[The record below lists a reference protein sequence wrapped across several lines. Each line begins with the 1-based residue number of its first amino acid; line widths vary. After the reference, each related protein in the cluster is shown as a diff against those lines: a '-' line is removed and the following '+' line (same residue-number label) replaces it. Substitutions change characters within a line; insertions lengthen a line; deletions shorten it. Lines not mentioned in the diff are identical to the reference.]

1 MRIQE
6 YQSKRIFSHYGIP
19 IPKGRV
25 AINAIIA
32 DHIYEELQPDVVIK
46 AQVLTSGRGKA
57 GGIRLAKSAEQVEE
71 ITNDILSLTIK
82 GMPVKK
88 ILVEEAIKIDQ
99 EYFIA
104 IITDKDAGQ
113 PALMAS
119 KYGGMDIEDAVREN
133 SSVMY
138 SLPIDPL
145 AGLLE
150 FQVRSAALAVELP
163 KQLWDEFTTIVLA
176 LWKLYE
182 ETDADSVEINP
193 LVISEGDK
201 LIALDAKV
209 NIDDNAIYRHSELSE
224 YFDLEEEDRM
234 EYQAKK
240 YGLSYVKLNGNIG
253 CMVNGAGLAMAT
265 LDLLS
270 DQGGKPA
277 NFLDIGG
284 GANSE
289 KVSSGLKI
297 LMQDERVKVILINIF
312 GGITRCDEVAKGLL
326 SVFENTP
333 IEIPVVI
340 RLAGTNA
347 REGLEMLK
355 DSGLIVAENIVE
367 AARISVQLSQ
377 ENKQ

>member
-6 YQSKRIFSHYGIP
+6 YLSKRIFSAYGIP

-32 DHIYEELQPDVVIK
+32 DHIYEELKSDVVIK
-46 AQVLTSGRGKA
+46 AQVLTGGRGKA
-57 GGIRLAKSAEQVEE
+57 GGVRLAKSPEQVEE

-88 ILVEEAIKIDQ
+88 ILVEEAVKIDQ

-104 IITDKDAGQ
+104 IVTDKDEGS
-113 PALMAS
+113 PFLMAS
-119 KYGGMDIEDAVREN
+119 KYGGMDIEDVFKAN
-133 SSVMY
+133 TSVVC
-138 SLPIDPL
+138 SIPIDPL
-145 AGLLE
+145 AGLQE
-150 FQVRSAALAVELP
+150 FQVRSAALAIELP
-163 KQLWDEFTTIVLA
+163 KQLWEDFTDIVMS
-176 LWKLYE
+176 LWKLYRE
-182 ETDADSVEINP
+182 NDAESVEINP
-193 LVISEGDK
+193 LVISEGDR

-209 NIDDNAIYRHSELSE
+209 SIDDNAIYRHPELSE
-224 YFDLEEEDRM
+224 YFDLEEEDRQ

-240 YGLSYVKLNGNIG
+240 HGLSYVKLTGNIG

-265 LDLLS
+265 LDLLQE
-270 DQGGKPA
+270 QGGKPA

-297 LMQDERVKVILINIF
+297 LLEDKRVKVILINIF
-312 GGITRCDEVAKGLL
+312 GGITRCDEVARGLL
-326 SVFENTP
+326 NALQDKPES
-333 IEIPVVI
+333 IPLVI

-347 REGLEMLK
+347 SDGLALLK
-355 DSGLIVAENIVE
+355 TSGLIIAENIVE
-367 AARISVQLSQ
+367 AASMAVKLS
-377 ENKQ
+377 KRKKP

>member
-32 DHIYEELQPDVVIK
+32 DHIYEELKPDVVIK

-57 GGIRLAKSAEQVEE
+57 GGIRLAKSAEQVEQT
-71 ITNDILSLTIK
+71 TNDILGLIIK

-88 ILVEEAIKIDQ
+88 ILVEEAVKIDQ

-104 IITDKDAGQ
+104 IITDKDAGT

-133 SSVMY
+133 SSAIY
-138 SLPIDPL
+138 ALPIDPL

-163 KQLWDEFTTIVLA
+163 KQLWNEFADIVLA

-182 ETDADSVEINP
+182 ENDADSVEINP

-209 NIDDNAIYRHSELSE
+209 NIDDNAIYRHPELTE

-240 YGLSYVKLNGNIG
+240 YGLSYVKLDGNIG

-326 SVFENTP
+326 SVFNNTT
-333 IEIPVVI
+333 IELPVVI

-347 REGLEMLK
+347 VEGLEMLK
-355 DSGLIVAENIVE
+355 NSGLIVVENIGE
-367 AARISVQLSQ
+367 AARISVQLSTGS
-377 ENKQ
+377 KK